1 MRATMRDIETFP
13 SLAEIDAIGACP
25 HPVLRNLRITQA
37 YYELSTATARMIG
50 AAANWCTFATWA
62 SKQAG
67 QSIRGD
73 DLGRKVEETFAR
85 SDAVR
90 LAVGRIRDL
99 RRAAGRAVDDH
110 ASLMAIREAC
120 APLLTVGR
128 VSDAVARGN
137 KKVFDEIGREFARFL
152 GVMAK
157 PGADSPAVEE
167 FCASL
172 RPGDPPV
179 GQRLLADAFRDY
191 YRAMTLA
198 GTKARAE
205 RMLLAALRI
214 GLHEQTRLQPEIEEA
229 LNAPLPDPS
238 ELRRRLVQALVRG
251 ATGGMNE
258 RVGES
263 LARSHGVLEEVAGH
277 LAERLRPLVR
287 AVVTEELMTLTLDQT
302 TLHLGADL
310 RGTFPESLATIA
322 DRELAEFVDGIDPTK
337 DTLRGSGTED
347 WAALPDRMHFIA
359 DLFRLYLD
367 TPGLFR
373 PPFTPEQLGMIA
385 DGCTPDGRL

>member
-1 MRATMRDIETFP
+1 MREIETFP

-37 YYELSTATARMIG
+37 YHELSTATAGKIG

-73 DLGRKVEETFAR
+73 DLGRKIEETFAR

-90 LAVGRIRDL
+90 LAVARIRDL

-110 ASLMAIREAC
+110 ASLAAIREAC

-128 VSDAVARGN
+128 VSAAVARGN

-157 PGADSPAVEE
+157 PGADSRAVEE
-167 FCASL
+167 FCAGL

-179 GQRLLADAFRDY
+179 GQRLLAEAFRDY
-191 YRAMTLA
+191 YRAMTITE
-198 GTKARAE
+198 TKARAE

-229 LNAPLPDPS
+229 LNAPLPDPA
-238 ELRRRLVQALVRG
+238 ELRRRLVEALVRG
-251 ATGGMNE
+251 AKGRMTE
-258 RVGES
+258 HVAES
-263 LARSHGVLEEVAGH
+263 LGRSHGVLEEVAGH

-287 AVVTEELMTLTLDQT
+287 AVVTEELMTLTLDET

-310 RGTFPESLATIA
+310 RGSFPEPLATLT
-322 DRELAEFVDGIDPTK
+322 DRELAEFVGGIDPTP
-337 DTLRGSGTED
+337 DTLRSSGTED

-385 DGCTPDGRL
+385 DGRTPDGRL